1 MQRFA
6 ILTAAV
12 AALFVGAA
20 HAGPVVTANVN
31 ASALASAIAGSGVTV
46 SNASF
51 STDSTRTQ
59 GDVAG
64 TFTGGASTVGF
75 GSGIV
80 LTTGTIA
87 CAGGNANTS
96 TRCGGEN
103 TDDVGGTATFSSL
116 KFDFLSSTGQ
126 VFFNYVFASE
136 EYNEFVGTA
145 FNDQFELLLNGVN
158 IAQLPGGAGVVSINN
173 VNCSF
178 NSAFYRN
185 NSAGTGCASLG
196 LGLEF
201 DGLTTVL
208 TATAAVAAGTNTFEF
223 RIFDRG
229 DAFLD
234 SAVYIRAGS
243 FSGSNPV
250 PVPVPEPG
258 SLVLVGLALAAAG
271 VARRRSAA

>member
-1 MQRFA
+1 MQRIAFLA
-6 ILTAAV
+6 GAV
-12 AALFVGAA
+12 AALFASA
-20 HAGPVVTANVN
+20 SHAGPVVTANVN
-31 ASALASAIAGSGVTV
+31 ANALASAIAGSGVTV

-51 STDSTRTQ
+51 TTDSTRTQ

-64 TFTGGASTVGF
+64 TFTGGAGTVGF

-96 TRCGGEN
+96 NQCGGESLS
-103 TDDVGGTATFSSL
+103 DPGGTATFSSL
-116 KFDFLSSTGQ
+116 KFDFTSTTGQ
-126 VFFNYVFASE
+126 VFFNYVFGSE
-136 EYNEFVGTA
+136 EYNEFVNAG

-158 IAQLPGGAGVVSINN
+158 IAQLPGGAGVVSIDN
-173 VNCSF
+173 VNCSR

-185 NSAGTGCASLG
+185 NRAATGCASLG
-196 LGLEF
+196 LGIEF
-201 DGLTTVL
+201 DGLTSVL
-208 TATAAVAAGTNTFEF
+208 NASATVAAGTNTFEF

-234 SAVYIRAGS
+234 SGVYIQAGS

-250 PVPVPEPG
+250 PEPG
-258 SLVLVGLALAAAG
+258 SLALVGLALAAAG
-271 VARRRSAA
+271 VARRRIAA

>member
-1 MQRFA
+1 MQRIAFLA
-6 ILTAAV
+6 GAV
-12 AALFVGAA
+12 AALFASA
-20 HAGPVVTANVN
+20 SHAGPVLTANVN
-31 ASALASAIAGSGVTV
+31 ANALASAIAGSGVTV

-51 STDSTRTQ
+51 TTDSFRTQ

-96 TRCGGEN
+96 DSCGS
-103 TDDVGGTATFSSL
+103 DDTGGTATFSSL
-116 KFDFLSSTGQ
+116 KFDFASTTGQ

-136 EYNEFVGTA
+136 EYNEYVNRG
-145 FNDQFELLLNGVN
+145 FNDLFELLLNGVN
-158 IAQLPGGAGVVSINN
+158 IAQLPGGAGVVSIDN
-173 VNCSF
+173 VNCSS

-185 NSAGTGCASLG
+185 NRAETGCASLG
-196 LGLEF
+196 LDIEF
-201 DGLTTVL
+201 DGLTSVL
-208 TATAAVAAGTNTFEF
+208 TASAAVAAGTNTFEF

-229 DAFLD
+229 DELYD
-234 SAVYIRAGS
+234 SGVYIQAGS

-250 PVPVPEPG
+250 PEPG
-258 SLVLVGLALAAAG
+258 SLALVGLALAAAV

>member
-12 AALFVGAA
+12 AAFFAGAA

-51 STDSTRTQ
+51 NTDSTRSTE

-96 TRCGGEN
+96 NRCGSGDTGE
-103 TDDVGGTATFSSL
+103 VGGTATFSSL
-116 KFDFLSSTGQ
+116 KFDFVSSTGQ

-136 EYNEFVGTA
+136 EYNEFVGVE

-173 VNCSF
+173 VNCST

-185 NSAGTGCASLG
+185 NRAVNTCASLD

-223 RIFDRG
+223 RVFDRG
-229 DAFLD
+229 DALFD
-234 SAVYIRAGS
+234 SAVYLGAGS

-250 PVPVPEPG
+250 SVPEPG
-258 SLVLVGLALAAAG
+258 SLALVGLALVAAG